1 MGRPRPEMGCSATK
15 KNNHN
20 NVDWVFYAYPY
31 FRTSELWLESE
42 KEIMYHVIKDLSQW
56 HILILN
62 NICRVWE
69 NTQAEGLF
77 DIYQM
82 DRRIVEKTELVESCV
97 GVCFST
103 SFNHKHFNKY
113 ITRYVR
119 YNSIMKP
126 SHNYKICELK
136 IIFYIWRGRM
146 AVYSVIH
153 STNGEVSL

>member
-1 MGRPRPEMGCSATK
+1 MGYFATK
-15 KNNHN
+15 NNNHN
-20 NVDWVFYAYPY
+20 NVDWVFYAYPH

-42 KEIMYHVIKDLSQW
+42 KEIMHYVINDPSQW

-82 DRRIVEKTELVESCV
+82 DRRIVEKTERVKSCV
-97 GVCFST
+97 GLCFST
-103 SFNHKHFNKY
+103 SFNYGHCKKY

-119 YNSIMKP
+119 YNSILKP
-126 SHNYKICELK
+126 SRNYKICDLK
-136 IIFYIWRGRM
+136 IIFDIWRGKI
-146 AVYSVIH
+146 AVYSVTH
-153 STNGEVSL
+153 SMDGEIS